1 MGLVIPEAMRSGL
14 PVVASS
20 VGGILDIIEDGVNGL
35 LFEQKE
41 PKSIANAIER
51 ILTNKDLEKSLIE
64 NSKKTVEKFYPEI
77 IAKQHLKI
85 FQDVLKNN

>member
-1 MGLVIPEAMRSGL
+1 MRSEL

-20 VGGILDIIEDGVNGL
+20 VGGIVDIIEDEVNGIL
-35 LFEQKE
+35 VEQKE

-64 NSKKTVEKFYPEI
+64 NSKKTVEQFYPEI